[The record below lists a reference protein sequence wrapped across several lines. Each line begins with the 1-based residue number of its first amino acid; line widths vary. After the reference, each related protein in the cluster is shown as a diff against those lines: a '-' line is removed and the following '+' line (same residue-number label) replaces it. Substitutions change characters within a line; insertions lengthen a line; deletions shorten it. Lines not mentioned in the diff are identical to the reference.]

1 MQTRSNQRRD
11 IILVLF
17 SCLGILGLLIRGGY
31 SVVQGI
37 LSYRGVSTPILSADL
52 LDAFGILFCMTLLLP
67 MLFLS
72 IRHLAGKQIQAA
84 KIHPIKFWHLALLIT
99 AWLVI
104 IIVGTVLE
112 SLGSY
117 GWAAAAPFFIL
128 GIIIPIL
135 TLAWIGIG
143 SLPSGS
149 KRRLWAVYG
158 ISMVGSTIAAL
169 LLEYLV
175 VGVFLLLFGIAAA
188 FNQQLLTLL
197 NMIKNQITN
206 ASSGDIQTLLT
217 NLAPYLTNP
226 LVVLVILVFAA
237 GLAPVIEEAVKPAA
251 IWFLGK
257 RLHSPAEG
265 FLLGALCGAGFATM
279 EGILSAS
286 ESSQLLAFGLAGR
299 AAASLMHITAS
310 GILGWG
316 IASAQ
321 LEKRYGRL
329 VLTFLTSISIHGLW
343 NGSVVMAVY
352 GSLRAITQ
360 NNQPD
365 LLGIVFVLG
374 GLGVLFLI
382 LLTIIIALPLI
393 NRRLRHVN
401 MPLSPV
407 NPGGNMSDAPS
418 DFVSRPPD

>member
-1 MQTRSNQRRD
+1 MQTRFNQHRD
-11 IILVLF
+11 ILLVLF
-17 SCLGILGLLIRGGY
+17 SSLGILGLLIRGGY

-37 LSYRGVSTPILSADL
+37 LSYRGASTPILSTNL
-52 LDAFGILFCMTLLLP
+52 LDAFGMLFCMTLLLP

-72 IRHLAGKQIQAA
+72 IRHLAGRPIEAA
-84 KIHPIKFWHLALLIT
+84 EIHPIKFWQLALLVIT
-99 AWLVI
+99 WIVI
-104 IIVGTVLE
+104 IVVGTVIE
-112 SLGSY
+112 NLGSY
-117 GWAAAAPFFIL
+117 GWAAAAPFFVL

-135 TLAWIGIG
+135 TLTWIGTG

-158 ISMVGSTIAAL
+158 VSMVGSTIAAL

-175 VGVFLLLFGIAAA
+175 VGVVLFLIGIAAA
-188 FNQQLLTLL
+188 FNPQLLTLL
-197 NMIKNQITN
+197 NMIKNQIAN

-226 LVVLVILVFAA
+226 LVVLSILVFAA
-237 GLAPVIEEAVKPAA
+237 GLAPVIEEAVKPVV

-257 RLHSPAEG
+257 RLRSSAEG
-265 FLLGALCGAGFATM
+265 FLLGAVCGAGFATM

-286 ESSQLLAFGLAGR
+286 QSSQLLAFGLAGR

-316 IASAQ
+316 IASAR

-329 VLTFLTSISIHGLW
+329 ALAFLTSISIHGLW

-365 LLGIVFVLG
+365 LLGIIFVLG
-374 GLGVLFLI
+374 GLEYY
-382 LLTIIIALPLI
+382 
-393 NRRLRHVN
+393 
-401 MPLSPV
+401 S
-407 NPGGNMSDAPS
+407 
-418 DFVSRPPD
+418 